1 MIVVKMGGAEGID
14 MQALCGDVATLV
26 QGGQRMVL
34 VHGGSHETNVLST
47 KLGHP
52 PRFVTSVSGHQSR
65 YTDRETLEIFA
76 MVVAGKVNKRLVE
89 CLQGVGVNAIGLSGV
104 DGRLLEGRRK
114 SVLKIVEEG
123 RTLLLRDEW
132 SGVVERVN
140 VSLLTCLLEQG
151 YTPVIA
157 PLAVSY
163 EGEMLNVD
171 GDRAAAALAGA
182 LGAETLVLLSNAPGL
197 LAHFP
202 DENSLIP
209 QIGRDELEARAAC
222 AEGRMKKKVLGASE
236 ALAGGVG
243 RVVIADGR
251 VQAPVSR
258 ALAGHGTVIS

>member
-14 MQALCGDVATLV
+14 VQALCSDVATLV
-26 QGGQRMVL
+26 QAGQRVVL
-34 VHGGSHETNVLST
+34 VHGGSHDTNVIST
-47 KLGHP
+47 RLGHP
-52 PRFVTSVSGHQSR
+52 PRFVTSVSGQQSR

-89 CLQGVGVNAIGLSGV
+89 CLQGVGVNAVGLSGV
-104 DGRLLEGRRK
+104 DGRLLQGRRK
-114 SVLKIVEEG
+114 SALKIVEAG

-140 VSLLTCLLEQG
+140 VSLLTYLLEQG

-163 EGEMLNVD
+163 DGEMLNVD
-171 GDRAAAALAGA
+171 GDRAAAALACA
-182 LGAETLVLLSNAPGL
+182 LGAEALVLLSNVPGL
-197 LAHFP
+197 LANFP
-202 DENSLIP
+202 DENSLIAH
-209 QIGRDELEARAAC
+209 IGRDELEARADC
-222 AEGRMKKKVLGASE
+222 AQGRMKKKVLGASE
-236 ALAGGVG
+236 ALEGGVG

-258 ALAGHGTVIS
+258 ALAGQGTVIG